1 MGYEDACRYVWEEE
15 YIPFST
21 AMRFE
26 TETDCEFDD
35 TGWRL
40 DPNMDFIAKTFRDHE
55 LLLDFF
61 GCLDA
66 DCDAYAQRPAN
77 AEFNANAH

>member
-1 MGYEDACRYVWEEE
+1 MSYEGAVRYMWDED

-21 AMRFE
+21 AMHIE
-26 TETDCEFDD
+26 TETDCEFDRR
-35 TGWRL
+35 GWYL
-40 DPNMDFIAKTFRDHE
+40 DADMDIAARAFRDHE

-66 DCDAYAQRPAN
+66 DCDAYAPNRS
-77 AEFNANAH
+77 